1 MLRACNGLR
10 CKCAV
15 GFPYGHWTVTIAPI
29 AEVGNVLT
37 TKLGVKIVRKGIP
50 TQRSFHSYN
59 CGQTVRWMKMPLGK
73 EVGLGPGHIVLD
85 PVGSQLST
93 AAFPHFSAHVYC
105 GQTVA
110 HLSSC

>member
-1 MLRACNGLR
+1 MRRKEVKWYRAITQCTR
-10 CKCAV
+10 
-15 GFPYGHWTVTIAPI
+15 TV
-29 AEVGNVLT
+29 NVLT

-59 CGQTVRWMKMPLGK
+59 CGQTVRWVKMPLGK
-73 EVGLGPGHIVLD
+73 EAGLGPGHIVLD
-85 PVGSQLST
+85 PVGTQLST

-110 HLSSC
+110 HLSNC